1 MGEEVRAIG
10 RLPKRLRDR
19 EQGRRRAGGRAKR
32 PVDPMPAENWCV
44 RLPGMT
50 SPSGPATGA
59 GRRAAVTGAA
69 SGIGAATARRL
80 LADGWRV
87 ACLDRNL
94 EGARAT
100 AGTAGLAVQIDVA
113 DETSTAQAFA
123 EVQASLGGLEALV
136 TAAGVIETT
145 AFFDTTPAQFRRLF
159 DVNVIGTFLSVRDA
173 ARLMAPGARV
183 CIVASISSLTGGGY
197 VATGAYA
204 TSKGAVLTMM
214 KSCARALGDRG
225 IAVNAVAPG
234 FIDTPFVASA
244 MNDPARRREVV
255 AAVGKVGSAEQIAEC
270 CAWLVSP
277 AADFVHGS
285 TLIADGGVLM
295 H

>member
-1 MGEEVRAIG
+1 
-10 RLPKRLRDR
+10 
-19 EQGRRRAGGRAKR
+19 
-32 PVDPMPAENWCV
+32 
-44 RLPGMT
+44 MT
-50 SPSGPATGA
+50 NA

-80 LADGWRV
+80 MADGWRV
-87 ACLDRNL
+87 ACLDRDFA
-94 EGARAT
+94 GARAT
-100 AGTAGLAVQIDVA
+100 AGPSGLAIELDVA
-113 DETSTAQAFA
+113 DEAASIGAFA
-123 EVQASLGGLEALV
+123 EIGAAWGGLDALV

-145 AFFDTTPAQFRRLF
+145 PFLETTPAQFRRLF
-159 DVNVIGTFLSVRDA
+159 DINVIGSFLSVREA
-173 ARLMAPGARV
+173 AKAMQPGARI
-183 CIVASISSLTGGGY
+183 CMVASISSFTGGGY
-197 VATGAYA
+197 VASGAYA

-244 MNDPARRREVV
+244 MNDPLRRSQVV

-277 AADFVHGS
+277 AADFVHGA
-285 TLIADGGVLM
+285 TLIADGSVLM
-295 H
+295 R

>member
-1 MGEEVRAIG
+1 MAS
-10 RLPKRLRDR
+10 
-19 EQGRRRAGGRAKR
+19 AA
-32 PVDPMPAENWCV
+32 
-44 RLPGMT
+44 
-50 SPSGPATGA
+50 
-59 GRRAAVTGAA
+59 RRAAVTGAA

-94 EGARAT
+94 AGARAT
-100 AGTAGLAVQIDVA
+100 AGPSGVAIEVDVA
-113 DETSTAQAFA
+113 DEASTQRAFAQAGA
-123 EVQASLGGLEALV
+123 ALGGLDALV

-145 AFFDTTPAQFRRLF
+145 PFLETTPAQFRRLF
-159 DVNVIGTFLSVRDA
+159 DINVIGTFLSVREGA
-173 ARLMAPGARV
+173 KQMQKGARI
-183 CIVASISSLTGGGY
+183 CIVASISSYTGGGY

-214 KSCARALGDRG
+214 KSCARALGERG

-244 MNDPARRREVV
+244 MSDPIRRQEVV
-255 AAVGKVGSAEQIAEC
+255 KAVGKVGSAEQIAEC

-295 H
+295 R

>member
-1 MGEEVRAIG
+1 M
-10 RLPKRLRDR
+10 
-19 EQGRRRAGGRAKR
+19 
-32 PVDPMPAENWCV
+32 
-44 RLPGMT
+44 
-50 SPSGPATGA
+50 SGA

-69 SGIGAATARRL
+69 SGIGAATARKL
-80 LADGWRV
+80 QANGWRV

-100 AGTAGLAVQIDVA
+100 AGADGLAIGLDVA
-113 DETSTAQAFA
+113 DEAATIDAFA
-123 EVQASLGGLEALV
+123 QIRDAWGGLDALV

-145 AFFDTTPAQFRRLF
+145 PFLDTTPEQFRRLF
-159 DVNVIGTFLSVRDA
+159 DINVIGTFLSVREA
-173 ARLMAPGARV
+173 AKGMKRGARI
-183 CIVASISSLTGGGY
+183 CLVASISSYTGGGY
-197 VATGAYA
+197 VASGSYA

-244 MNDPARRREVV
+244 MSDPVRRKEVV

-277 AADFVHGS
+277 AADFVHGA

-295 H
+295 R

>member
-1 MGEEVRAIG
+1 
-10 RLPKRLRDR
+10 
-19 EQGRRRAGGRAKR
+19 
-32 PVDPMPAENWCV
+32 
-44 RLPGMT
+44 MT
-50 SPSGPATGA
+50 SAA
-59 GRRAAVTGAA
+59 RRAAVTGAA

-94 EGARAT
+94 AGARAT
-100 AGTAGLAVQIDVA
+100 AGPSGVAIEVDVA
-113 DETSTAQAFA
+113 DEASTQRAFAQAGA
-123 EVQASLGGLEALV
+123 ALGGLDALV

-145 AFFDTTPAQFRRLF
+145 PFLETTPAQFRRLF
-159 DVNVIGTFLSVRDA
+159 DINVIGTFLSVREGA
-173 ARLMAPGARV
+173 KQMQKGARI
-183 CIVASISSLTGGGY
+183 CIVASISSYTGGGY

-214 KSCARALGDRG
+214 KSCARALGERG

-244 MNDPARRREVV
+244 MNDPVRRQEVIK
-255 AAVGKVGSAEQIAEC
+255 AVGKVGTAEQIAEC
-270 CAWLVSP
+270 AAWLVSP

-295 H
+295 R